1 MSNIEQEHQG
11 ACTPKTSSQ
20 TSKQAKRGRPK
31 KKPEYDH
38 EQNINELLEQVVSL
52 FMVPFDDRKERP
64 PDAPNISF
72 VADSMNTSR
81 MRVRKLLITA
91 GYYSTAMSRKVNG
104 LYQSGL
110 TVKEICEE
118 TGYGR
123 SAVHSVLPYEKGIYK
138 LADPTLNAEQCQ
150 QFQWRKKSVEL
161 LAEHMDE
168 EVGDRYLWEAIRA
181 FEDYNFHMENND
193 RIKYSI
199 DREKICFETVTIRR
213 EEISE
218 AFRKAR
224 KIQCVEGCVRN
235 AGQLRCRGAEE
246 LYSVFLRIGVCNKS
260 GF

>member
-1 MSNIEQEHQG
+1 MSGQECQG
-11 ACTPKTSSQ
+11 VDSLK
-20 TSKQAKRGRPK
+20 AKRGRPK

-38 EQNINELLEQVVSL
+38 EQNIKELLEQVVSL
-52 FMVPFDDRKERP
+52 FKVPFDDRKERP
-64 PDAPNISF
+64 TDAPNISS
-72 VADSMNTSR
+72 VAHSMNTSR

-104 LYQSGL
+104 LYESGL

-150 QFQWRKKSVEL
+150 QFQWRKKSAEQL
-161 LAEHMDE
+161 TEHMDE
-168 EVGDRYLWEAIRA
+168 EKCDVFLWETIRA
-181 FEDYNFHMENND
+181 FEDYNFHLEDNS
-193 RIKYSI
+193 RIKYSV
-199 DREKICFETVTIRR
+199 DCEKICFGSVTVRR

-224 KIQCVEGCVRN
+224 KIQCVEGCVCKADR
-235 AGQLRCRGAEE
+235 LCCRGAEE
-246 LYSVFLRIGVCNKS
+246 LYAVFLRIGVCKARI
-260 GF
+260 